1 MPLSSALSSVTWLP
15 AGGTPPASTVA
26 AVGSV
31 SVTINRSPFEVS
43 EVGDDNAAFIEGYQ
57 NVSATLDMFYSAADS
72 ARFETNITAA
82 AGAGTLTVFTSSG
95 DSISGAA
102 YVTSYSVTAAA
113 NDVVRASIGFQFTGA
128 IALA

>member
-1 MPLSSALSSVTWLP
+1 
-15 AGGTPPASTVA
+15 
-26 AVGSV
+26 V

-43 EVGDDNAAFIEGYQ
+43 EVGGNNAAFIEGYQ
-57 NVSATLDMFYSAADS
+57 NVSATLDMFYSATDS

-82 AGAGTLTVFTSSG
+82 AGAGILSVITTSG